1 MVQKY
6 GTSVMLY
13 QYWHIFSVKNC
24 NRNVINQGIITIIL
38 IDKILFVLL
47 QYDLWCRFTWRLLW
61 KELPLANVM
70 KWWINLIQI
79 HQKIEM
85 Q

>member
-1 MVQKY
+1 MRKQHQIHTLGAPHCKAHFRFLSKLKDKDFKCALWSKKY

-47 QYDLWCRFTWRLLW
+47 QYDL
-61 KELPLANVM
+61 
-70 KWWINLIQI
+70 
-79 HQKIEM
+79 
-85 Q
+85 